1 MSLTIAVDGPSG
13 SGKSTAAKI
22 VSHRLDLKYID
33 TGAMYRAVTLAW
45 INSDCDSITEE
56 KISGLAADIEMEFGR
71 IKRDGRQNIY
81 LNDQEISSRIR
92 RQDIDRHVSDIASIP
107 EVREIML
114 EKQRR
119 FAREKGIIMDGRDI
133 GSRVLPDADLKI
145 YLTASLDV
153 RARRR
158 YRELLERGEDIS
170 LAEVRKE
177 LQKRDKKDKNRSHS
191 PLVRADSA
199 ITINSDNL
207 SAEEVADKIIELA
220 ESEMR
225 E

>member
-33 TGAMYRAVTLAW
+33 TGAMYRAVTLGW
-45 INSDCDSITEE
+45 INSDCDSINEE
-56 KISGLAADIEMEFGR
+56 RIASLAADIEMEFGR
-71 IKRDGRQNIY
+71 IKRDGSQNIY
-81 LNDQEISSRIR
+81 LNDKDISSRIR
-92 RQDIDRHVSDIASIP
+92 RQDIDRYVSDIASIS

-158 YRELLERGEDIS
+158 YRELKERGEDIS
-170 LAEVRKE
+170 LAEVKKE
-177 LQKRDKKDKNRSHS
+177 LKKRDKKDRSRSHS

-199 ITINSDNL
+199 ITINSDHL
-207 SAEEVADKIIELA
+207 SAEEVAEKIIELA
-220 ESEMR
+220 ESEMK

>member
-33 TGAMYRAVTLAW
+33 TGAMYRAVTLGW
-45 INSDCDSITEE
+45 INSDCDNINEE
-56 KISGLAADIEMEFGR
+56 RIASLAADIEMEFGR
-71 IKRDGRQNIY
+71 IKRDGSQNIY
-81 LNDQEISSRIR
+81 LNDQDISSRIR
-92 RQDIDRHVSDIASIP
+92 RQDIDRYVSDIASIS

-158 YRELLERGEDIS
+158 YRELMERGESTS
-170 LAEVRKE
+170 LEEVKKE
-177 LQKRDKKDKNRSHS
+177 LKKRDKKDRNRSHS

-199 ITINSDNL
+199 ITINSDHL
-207 SAEEVADKIIELA
+207 SAEEVAEKIIELA
-220 ESEMR
+220 ESEMK